1 MWGITKRCYQNA
13 DSDSAELEWGLRVCI
28 SHKLTCGSYTPVFL
42 PGESHGHIG
51 GGVWWATV
59 HGVTESE
66 MTESI

>member
-51 GGVWWATV
+51 GGVWWVTV

-66 MTESI
+66 MTEAI